1 MHLDGSVVIKILL
14 LLLKVILKC
23 YFNELR
29 TPNYYEVVTELIA
42 IQNNRA

>member
-1 MHLDGSVVIKILL
+1 MRLDGSAVFKILL
-14 LLLKVILKC
+14 LLLVKLKS

-29 TPNYYEVVTELIA
+29 TPNYHEVTTELIA